1 MSVKVWVTR
10 DEESGGP
17 LSTALREV
25 DLQPVLEPVLER
37 HVLTDAADS
46 LAQLG
51 PDDWLVLTS
60 AYAVNAVH
68 TELARIPRVAVVGEP
83 SRLAAESKGFRV
95 GLISGRGDGKSL
107 FEELRGKVGG
117 GTVCYPRSASVWPP
131 KSWPGVDLISP
142 ILYETTPRDYDR
154 SVVERVDV
162 VSVGSPSA
170 VDAVG
175 VVNLPFASI
184 GPSTTKALQR
194 LGIEPWVEA
203 THRSFASLARAI
215 ADHESSSR
223 HQPA

>member
-1 MSVKVWVTR
+1 MKIWVTR
-10 DEESGGP
+10 DEESDGP

-25 DLQPVLEPVLER
+25 DLDPVLEPVLER

-46 LAQLG
+46 LATLRS
-51 PDDWLVLTS
+51 DDWLILTS

-68 TELARIPRVAVVGEP
+68 AELARIPRVAVVGEP
-83 SRLAAESKGFRV
+83 SKLAAEAKGFRV
-95 GLISGRGDGKSL
+95 GLVSGRGDGKSL
-107 FEELRGKVGG
+107 FEELRAKVSGGKI
-117 GTVCYPRSASVWPP
+117 CYPRSALVWPP

-142 ILYETTPRDYDR
+142 ILYETTSCDYDR
-154 SVVERVDV
+154 SVAKRVDV

-175 VVNLPFASI
+175 AVNLPFASI
-184 GPSTTKALQR
+184 GPSTTKALKR

-203 THRSFASLARAI
+203 THRSFASLAKAI
-215 ADHESSSR
+215 ADHESPSR